1 MVRWGA
7 LDNTAAVL
15 LFRVRVKVKGRRV
28 RVRVIVFRVR
38 VRATRIMFGMKMVAT
53 RRIFDLL
60 LGVNIWRT
68 QLCSGNPSP

>member
-15 LFRVRVKVKGRRV
+15 LFRGRVKGTRV